1 MAIYTIQI
9 KPVSRSAGHSA
20 TAKIAYNC
28 RDKITDQRT
37 GEIHKYNSRKMSAD
51 LIHSEITY
59 KDLTLDKSNREII
72 WNNAELADNRS
83 NSRTARE
90 YVVALPKELSIEQ
103 NIELVREFAKH
114 ITEMYNNVADWAVH
128 NEKDGNNNVHA
139 HILTTTRQF
148 DLVALDLG
156 EKTDLEL
163 DNGRLKKECKKI
175 SQDQIKDIRKAW
187 ENIQNKH
194 LSKAGLDLSV
204 NCERKEDRETVKKH
218 MGKNAVA
225 LEKKGV
231 KTEIANHNR
240 TIDNYENVTIEVKK
254 KRKELNKNKLDLQIL
269 EIDKNK
275 QLERERE
282 LNLVSIEDEE
292 AEIQQKQK
300 NRIYIVQVQFNH
312 LFDVARHHKVFFA
325 RKFENGC
332 CYETKDQTITVYR
345 DCINVNVLTQRNI
358 EIALDAAIVQ
368 FGENLKI
375 SGDENFKKMVAEIIQ
390 KDEKYKNIKFDN
402 FILNEK
408 SKDSEVQHEKNIQF
422 FNNYG
427 IKF

>member
-9 KPVSRSAGHSA
+9 KAVSRSAGHSA

-28 RDKITDQRT
+28 REKITDQRT

-51 LIHSEITY
+51 LLHSEITF
-59 KDLTLDKSNREII
+59 KELTLDKNNREKI

-90 YVVALPKELSIEQ
+90 YVVALPKELSTAQ
-103 NIELVREFAKH
+103 NIELVREFARH
-114 ITEMYNNVADWAVH
+114 LTEKYNNVADWAIH
-128 NEKDGNNNVHA
+128 DEKDGNENVHA

-148 DLVALDLG
+148 DVDALELG

-163 DNGRLKKECKKI
+163 ENGRLKKEGKKI

-187 ENIQNKH
+187 ETIQNRH
-194 LSKAGLDLSV
+194 LAMAGLDLTVS
-204 NCERKEDRETVKKH
+204 CERKEDRETVKKH
-218 MGKNAVA
+218 LGKDAVA
-225 LEKKGV
+225 LERKDIE
-231 KTEIANHNR
+231 TELGNHNR
-240 TIDNYENVTIEVKK
+240 TIEEYENMNIEVKK
-254 KRKELNKNKLDLQIL
+254 KKKELNKNKLDLQLL
-269 EIDKNK
+269 EISKN
-275 QLERERE
+275 QQRERE
-282 LNLVSIEDEE
+282 LHLVSIEDEE
-292 AEIQQKQK
+292 AEIKQKQK

-332 CYETKDQTITVYR
+332 CYETKDQSITVYR
-345 DCINVNVLTQRNI
+345 DCVNVNILTQRNI

-375 SGDENFKKMVAEIIQ
+375 SGDENFKKIVAEVI
-390 KDEKYKNIKFDN
+390 EKNERYKNVKFED
-402 FILNEK
+402 FSFNEK
-408 SKDSEVQHEKNIQF
+408 SKNSEFHQDKNVPDF

>member
-28 RDKITDQRT
+28 RDKITDHRT

-51 LIHSEITY
+51 LLHSEITY
-59 KDLTLDKSNREII
+59 KDLTLDKNNREKI

-90 YVVALPKELSIEQ
+90 YVIALPKELSTAQ
-103 NIELVREFAKH
+103 NIELVREFTKH
-114 ITEMYNNVADWAVH
+114 LTEKYNNVADWAIH
-128 NEKDGNNNVHA
+128 NEKDGNENVHA

-148 DLVALDLG
+148 DLDTLNLT

-163 DNGRLKKECKKI
+163 DNGRLKKEGKKI
-175 SQDQIKDIRKAW
+175 SQEQIKDIRKNW
-187 ENIQNKH
+187 EIIQNKH
-194 LSKAGLDLSV
+194 LAMAGLDLKVS
-204 NCERKEDRETVKKH
+204 CERKENRETVKKH
-218 MGKNAVA
+218 LGKDAVA
-225 LEKKGV
+225 LERQGV
-231 KTEIANHNR
+231 ETELGNHNR
-240 TIDNYENVTIEVKK
+240 NIDNYENVAIEIKK
-254 KRKELNKNKLDLQIL
+254 KKKELSKNKLDLQII
-269 EIDKNK
+269 EINKNQ

-282 LNLVSIEDEE
+282 LHLVSIEDEE
-292 AEIQQKQK
+292 NEIIKQK
-300 NRIYIVQVQFNH
+300 KTNRIYVVHFNH

-332 CYETKDQTITVYR
+332 CYETKDQSITVYR
-345 DCINVNVLTQRNI
+345 DCVNVNVLTQRNI

-375 SGDENFKKMVAEIIQ
+375 YGDENFKKMVTEVIA
-390 KDEKYKNIKFDN
+390 KNEKYKDVKFED
-402 FILNEK
+402 FTLHEK
-408 SKDSEVQHEKNIQF
+408 SKNSEVQQDFNVPNF
-422 FNNYG
+422 LNNYG

>member
-51 LIHSEITY
+51 LLHSEITY
-59 KDLTLDKSNREII
+59 KDLTLDKNNREKI

-90 YVVALPKELSIEQ
+90 YVIALPKELSIEQ

-114 ITEMYNNVADWAVH
+114 ITEMYNNVADWAIH
-128 NEKDGNNNVHA
+128 DEKNGNENVHA

-148 DLVALDLG
+148 DLDTFNLT

-163 DNGRLKKECKKI
+163 DNGRLKKEGKKI
-175 SQDQIKDIRKAW
+175 SQDQIKDIRKTW

-194 LSKAGLDLSV
+194 LSKACLDLTVS
-204 NCERKEDRETVKKH
+204 CERKENRETVKKH
-218 MGKNAVA
+218 LGKNAVA
-225 LEKKGV
+225 LERQGIE
-231 KTEIANHNR
+231 TELGNHNR
-240 TIDNYENVTIEVKK
+240 TIDNYENITIEVKK
-254 KRKELNKNKLDLQIL
+254 KKKELNKNKLDLQVL
-269 EIDKNK
+269 EISRNQ

-282 LNLVSIEDEE
+282 LCLISIENEE
-292 AEIQQKQK
+292 NEIIKQK
-300 NRIYIVQVQFNH
+300 KTNRIYVVHFNH
-312 LFDVARHHKVFFA
+312 LFDVARHHKVFFQ
-325 RKFENGC
+325 RRVEGGC
-332 CYETKDQTITVYR
+332 CYETKDQSVSVYR
-345 DCINVNVLTQRNI
+345 DCVNVNVVTQRNI

-368 FGENLKI
+368 FGENLNI
-375 SGDENFKKMVAEIIQ
+375 SGDENFKKMVSEVIA
-390 KDEKYKNIKFDN
+390 KNEKYKNVRFDDLT
-402 FILNEK
+402 LNEK
-408 SKDSEVQHEKNIQF
+408 SKNSEIQQDFNVQNF
-422 FNNYG
+422 LNNYG
-427 IKF
+427 MKF